1 MTVVVN
7 GLPPRNSDESKDEYF
22 LRVTRAAADPVQFA
36 RMVLPPTNDDDEA
49 VVSSLSL
56 EMQQQEDATTTTTV
70 TTTTTRRRGYVR
82 AEEWDAEQQQQMSVA
97 ERLLQH
103 EAQLHGNRYRQN
115 EILRHH
121 LNGL

>member
-1 MTVVVN
+1 MMVVAN
-7 GLPPRNSDESKDEYF
+7 GLPPRNPGESKDEYF

-36 RMVLPPTNDDDEA
+36 RMVLPPPDDDDET
-49 VVSSLSL
+49 SLSL
-56 EMQQQEDATTTTTV
+56 EMVQQEDSSTTTTTV
-70 TTTTTRRRGYVR
+70 TSTTTIRRRGYVR

-103 EAQLHGNRYRQN
+103 EAQLHGNRFRQN